1 VLPARTRALG
11 PVSLLGPPADPARSS
26 SSALPLGRST
36 SGAMMQVQAPP
47 SKPQL
52 GGGTAVLAAGRRAQ
66 TAKGAIGALTGLMSG
81 LDDLKESM
89 QQRRQSAATKAKE
102 LGPSGGG
109 GGGAARGAAAAARG
123 GAGGGVSL
131 RWPGTKSFLE
141 RTGSNL

>member
-1 VLPARTRALG
+1 MAVLPARTRALG

-36 SGAMMQVQAPP
+36 SGAMMQAQAPP

-52 GGGTAVLAAGRRAQ
+52 EGGAAVLAAGRRAQ
-66 TAKGAIGALTGLMSG
+66 TAKGAIGALT
-81 LDDLKESM
+81 EVM